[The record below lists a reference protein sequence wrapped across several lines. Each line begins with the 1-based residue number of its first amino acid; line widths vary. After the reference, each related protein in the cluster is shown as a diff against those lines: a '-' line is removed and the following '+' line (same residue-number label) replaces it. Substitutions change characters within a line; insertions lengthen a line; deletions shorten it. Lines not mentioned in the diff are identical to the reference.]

1 MLKLLFI
8 SLLTCCV
15 SARHAASSAA
25 QDQGIE
31 GTVFGVGG
39 NLMPAP
45 NRKRSIPK
53 DGIPTTLY
61 IYELTNISQ
70 VDRTGQSPYYRAIH
84 TRLIKQAD
92 TDEKGHFRVPLP
104 AGHYSV
110 FTKKNDLF
118 YASRRDEKNNLSP
131 VEVLPGKMTKIDCS
145 VESDIRPVY

>member
-15 SARHAASSAA
+15 SPRHTTSAKG

-70 VDRTGQSPYYRAIH
+70 VDRTGESPYYRAIH

-104 AGHYSV
+104 AGHYSI

>member
-1 MLKLLFI
+1 MWKLLFI
-8 SLLTCCV
+8 SLLTGCIV
-15 SARHAASSAA
+15 TRHMASG

-45 NRKRSIPK
+45 NRKPSIPK
-53 DGIPTTLY
+53 DGMRATIY

-70 VDRTGQSPYYRAIH
+70 VDRAGQSPYYPAIH

-92 TDEKGHFRVPLP
+92 TDDKGHFRVLLP
-104 AGHYSV
+104 AGHYSI

-131 VEVLPGKMTKIDCS
+131 VEVLPGKVTKIDCK
-145 VESDIRPVY
+145 VETDIKPVY